1 VAALT
6 IGALVAAACSGDD
19 DATETTPTTPTTV
32 PETAPATTEP
42 AEETGPASTS
52 TTTTEVV
59 EGAADAE
66 TIAAIEAAIEAA
78 PEGCDP
84 LDTRQCL
91 FPYPSNA
98 LTERDRESRTDRMVV
113 FPEGGT
119 PVNASGVPVDP
130 TQWNRNDGFSIN
142 STLLTHVARLDPVA
156 SDLPRW
162 THLDDSLA
170 EDATVVLVDTSTGE
184 RVPLWAEHDAK
195 IEDPEEQLLVI
206 HPAVVL
212 EPATTYAVGIRG
224 LVTIDGDPVEP
235 SPVFRVL
242 RDDLDTGIDAIE
254 DRRDEL
260 EDAFEALA
268 TVGVPREEL
277 QLAWT
282 FTTISTENVTERM
295 LAIRDR
301 ALFDL
306 ADRAPEFEITE
317 VVDAP
322 DLEGIARQV
331 VGTYTV
337 TNFLTGEGGPG
348 AEFNY
353 DANDLPE
360 VNGTVQSPFVCNI
373 PEAVM
378 AGDAPGRMVQYG
390 HGLLGSHFEI
400 NASNVRAMSNEHRA
414 VYCATKWAGMSED
427 DVANAVDTL
436 NDFSRFHTMAD
447 RLQQGVLQQLE
458 LGRLMRAGDGLA
470 ADPAFQRADGSPL
483 LDNSALYYDGNSQ
496 GGIMGIMLAA
506 LSRDFERA
514 VLGVP
519 GMNYSLLLPRSV
531 DFDTYEAVMVP
542 AYPDPVDR
550 ALLIAMVQMLWDRGE
565 GAGYVQHVTDDTFTD
580 TPAKRV
586 LLHVAFG
593 DWQVTELSAFIA
605 ARAMGVPIHRPVTA
619 DERSRE
625 AEPGWGL
632 ESVVYPASVPAEGDG
647 DGDDPVETST
657 SAIIVWDSGSDP
669 IPFDQL
675 PPRSSRDSHEDP
687 RADALVRQQKAAFLF
702 DGVLIDVC
710 AGGPCTVPPRD

>member
-1 VAALT
+1 MV
-6 IGALVAAACSGDD
+6 
-19 DATETTPTTPTTV
+19 TV
-32 PETAPATTEP
+32 PEIAPATTEP
-42 AEETGPASTS
+42 AEETGPAETT
-52 TTTTEVV
+52 TTTTEVD
-59 EGAADAE
+59 EGAADAD
-66 TIAAIEAAIEAA
+66 TIAAIEAALAAA

-98 LTERDRESRTDRMVV
+98 YTERDRESRTDLVV
-113 FPEGGT
+113 AIPEGGT
-119 PVNASGVPVDP
+119 PSNADGVPVDP
-130 TQWNRNDGFSIN
+130 VEWNRNDGFSIN
-142 STLLTHVARLDPVA
+142 STLLTHVAGLDPEA
-156 SDLPRW
+156 SALPRW

-170 EDATVVLVDTSTGE
+170 EDAPVVIVDTATRE

-195 IEDPEEQLLVI
+195 IEEPDEQLLVI

-212 EPATTYAVGIRG
+212 DPGTTYVVGVRG
-224 LVTIDGDPVEP
+224 LVTLDGDPVEP
-235 SPVFRVL
+235 TPVFRVL
-242 RDDLDTGIDAIE
+242 RDDLDTGIGAIE
-254 DRRDEL
+254 DRRGEM
-260 EDAFEALA
+260 ERAFEALA
-268 TVGVPREEL
+268 GAGVPREEL

-282 FTTISTENVTERM
+282 FTTISTENLTERM
-295 LAIRDR
+295 LSIRDR

-306 ADRAPEFEITE
+306 GERAPEFEITQ
-317 VVDAP
+317 VVEDP

-373 PEAVM
+373 PDAVM
-378 AGDAPGRMVQYG
+378 AGNAPGRLVQYG

-427 DVANAVDTL
+427 DIANAVDTL
-436 NDFSRFHTMAD
+436 GDFSRFHTMAD

-458 LGRLMRAGDGLA
+458 LGRLMRAGDGIV
-470 ADPAFQRADGSPL
+470 ADPAFRRADDSPL
-483 LDNSALYYDGNSQ
+483 VDNSALYYDGNSQ

-531 DFDTYEAVMVP
+531 DFDTYEAVMIP

-550 ALLIAMVQMLWDRGE
+550 ALLIGMVQMLWDRGE
-565 GAGYVQHVTDDTFTD
+565 GAGYVRNVTAETFTD

-605 ARAMGVPIHRPVTA
+605 ARAMDIPIHRPVAT
-619 DERSRE
+619 DGRSRE

-632 ESVVYPASVPAEGDG
+632 ETVVYPGAVPAEGEESEG
-647 DGDDPVETST
+647 EEGEEPVEPST

-675 PPRSSRDSHEDP
+675 APRSSRDSHEDP
-687 RADALVRQQKAAFLF
+687 RASALVRQQKAAFLF

-710 AGGPCTVPPRD
+710 AAGPCVIPPRD